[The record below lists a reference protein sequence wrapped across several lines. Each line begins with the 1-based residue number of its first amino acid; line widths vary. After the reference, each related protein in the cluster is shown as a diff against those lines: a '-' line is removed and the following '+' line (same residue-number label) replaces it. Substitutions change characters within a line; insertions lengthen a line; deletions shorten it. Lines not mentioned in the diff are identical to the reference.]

1 MDTPV
6 VFPPMPQPDELSG
19 FFWDGVEQH
28 ELRALRCDACGWY
41 LHPPRGSCPRCLS
54 TALSVTKLSGQA
66 TLVTWTQ
73 PMKTF
78 EPYFEAK
85 VPFVF
90 ATVNLIE
97 QQPLRFATN
106 VVDCDEADLRIDLPL
121 VVEFREVAPG
131 CTLPLFRPA

>member
-1 MDTPV
+1 MIEAIPY
-6 VFPPMPQPDELSG
+6 PPMPDPDEVSA
-19 FFWDGVEQH
+19 FFWEGVGRH
-28 ELRALRCDACGWY
+28 ELLALRCEVCAHY
-41 LHPPRGSCPRCLS
+41 LHPPREVCPRCLS
-54 TALSVTKLSGQA
+54 RALAPTRLSGRA
-66 TLVTWTQ
+66 TLVTWTM

-78 EPYFEAK
+78 EPYFERL

-97 QQPLRFATN
+97 QEPLRFATN

-121 VVEFREVAPG
+121 VIDFREVAPG